1 VFCKP
6 ISVPLVFIIL
16 IALLL
21 SACHRET
28 APAVDRLAVLPMDN
42 LGSDDSLNWARSAMG
57 AAVVYDLTGAGTIYA
72 QTLSSAAQAPS
83 MQASR
88 ALEGYF
94 FERNGRLEIHASL
107 EDLGTSKTVESLSF
121 SGPASQGFLPLANQ
135 LARALSAEARP
146 FSTANPEA
154 FRLWGQA
161 LAANDRQKL
170 IEGMTAATQAD
181 PRFAAAGVDLAEVLV
196 ASGDRDRARQVIAS
210 AEGAHPGLLDQAQL
224 AYVSASLAGN
234 PNARFQAL
242 STLAQRS
249 RANASLFAELARMQV
264 LRRDFQGAAR
274 DYREAARLN
283 PGDPDIW
290 NQLGYALAY
299 AQDLA
304 GARRA
309 LEQYQRLDPEGFNP
323 LDSLGEV
330 SFFLGD
336 FEGAAK
342 YFLEAAKKNPAELVK
357 AAEAR
362 LMMGDLEAADGV
374 MEQYLRQAQGQQQDR
389 AAYEQA
395 QWEYLTGRHK
405 GGVLRM
411 QAVMPRLEGD
421 LASLALSQLSVW
433 KLEEGD
439 GKSAADLANQAA
451 ARAMTAQARN
461 LSALCRLISLGSE
474 TSSGSRVA
482 DAYVRLFARNYQEA
496 IPLLEA
502 VYRDTSPS
510 TDGQIRTLLAWAYVE
525 AGHTADAAKLLTRYP
540 IPLSSGD
547 PVFASLIFPRYLFLR
562 GEVLEKEGKHDEA
575 RKADALYLKYAGD
588 VPDMF
593 GDEAKARKNLS
604 ATY

>member
-1 VFCKP
+1 MVT
-6 ISVPLVFIIL
+6 S

-28 APAVDRLAVLPMDN
+28 APAVDRLAVLPLDN
-42 LGSDDSLNWARSAMG
+42 LGSDDSLNWASSAMG

-107 EDLGTSKTVESLSF
+107 EDLGTSKTVKSLSF

-170 IEGMTAATQAD
+170 IEGMTAATQTD
-181 PRFAAAGVDLAEVLV
+181 PRFAAAGVDLAEVLI
-196 ASGDRDRARQVIAS
+196 ANGDRDRARQVIAS

-224 AYVSASLAGN
+224 AYVSASLAGDAN
-234 PNARFQAL
+234 LRFQAL

-249 RANASLFAELARMQV
+249 QANASLFAELARLQV
-264 LRRDFQGAAR
+264 IRRDFAGAAR
-274 DYREAARLN
+274 NYRDAGRLN
-283 PGDPDIW
+283 PSDPDIW

-299 AQDLA
+299 GQDLA

-309 LEQYQRLDPEGFNP
+309 IEQYQRLDPEGFNP

-330 SFFLGD
+330 SFYLGD
-336 FEGAAK
+336 FEGASK
-342 YFLEAAKKNPAELVK
+342 YFLEAAKRNPPELVK
-357 AAEAR
+357 AAESR
-362 LMMGDLEAADGV
+362 LMTGDLERADAI
-374 MEQYLRQAQGQQQDR
+374 MDQYLRQAQGPQRAR

-411 QAVMPRLEGD
+411 QAMLPRLEGD

-439 GKSAADLANQAA
+439 GKSAADLADQAA
-451 ARAMTAQARN
+451 ARAMTPQARN

-482 DAYVRLFARNYQEA
+482 DAYVRLFARKYQEA
-496 IPLLEA
+496 VPLLEA

-510 TDGQIRTLLAWAYVE
+510 ADGQIRTLLAWAYVE
-525 AGHTADAAKLLTRYP
+525 TGRTADAAKLLTRYP
-540 IPLSSGD
+540 IPLSSGEAQ
-547 PVFASLIFPRYLFLR
+547 FASLIFPRYLFLR

-575 RKADALYLKYAGD
+575 RKADALYLKYSGD
-588 VPDMF
+588 IPDVF
-593 GDEAKARKNLS
+593 GDEAKARKNLG